1 MFTHFQ
7 FAELAAAAWCGPA
20 LHSAGVHVSITGS
33 ITYTQYGVHYFV
45 AQAGTE
51 HGWVTYSSYGHTC
64 PFAAITAAVAH
75 YAQAAQEQATGL
87 ALLAEASQGHAARVL
102 SAAEQALRGAP
113 LALSP
118 EQAPEIVCEVCQEGR
133 DALGQCRCCYVPA
146 VQLVAHAA

>member
-20 LHSAGVHVSITGS
+20 LHSAGFHVSITGS
-33 ITYTQYGVHYFV
+33 ITHTQFGVHYFV

-51 HGWVTYSSYGHTC
+51 HGWVTYFSCGLSC

-87 ALLAEASQGHAARVL
+87 ALLAEGAQGHAARIL
-102 SAAEQALRGAP
+102 SAAEQALSGAP
-113 LALSP
+113 AQL
-118 EQAPEIVCEVCQEGR
+118 QAPEIVCVVCQEGR
-133 DALGQCRCCYVPA
+133 DALGQCACCYVPA
-146 VQLVAHAA
+146 SHLVAHAA

>member
-33 ITYTQYGVHYFV
+33 VTHTQYGVHYFV

-51 HGWVTYSSYGHTC
+51 HGWASYFACGLSC

-75 YAQAAQEQATGL
+75 YAQAAQEQAAGL
-87 ALLAEASQGHAARVL
+87 ALLAQAAQGHAARVL
-102 SAAEQALRGAP
+102 SAAEQAFSGAP
-113 LALSP
+113 VTLQV
-118 EQAPEIVCEVCQEGR
+118 QAPEIVCAVCSEGR
-133 DALGQCRCCYVPA
+133 DALGQCRCCYVSAP
-146 VQLVAHAA
+146 QLVARAA

>member
-7 FAELAAAAWCGPA
+7 FAELAAAWCGPA

-33 ITYTQYGVHYFV
+33 VTHTQYGVHYFV

-51 HGWVTYSSYGHTC
+51 HGWALYFACGLAC

-87 ALLAEASQGHAARVL
+87 ALLAEAAEGHAARVL
-102 SAAEQALRGAP
+102 SAAEQALSGAP

-146 VQLVAHAA
+146 SQLLAHAA